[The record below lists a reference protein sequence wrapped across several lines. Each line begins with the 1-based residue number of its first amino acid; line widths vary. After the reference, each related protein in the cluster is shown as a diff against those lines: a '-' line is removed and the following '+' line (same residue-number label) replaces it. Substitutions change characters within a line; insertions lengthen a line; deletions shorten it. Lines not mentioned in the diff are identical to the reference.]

1 MAQAK
6 TKGQAKTK
14 APAAK
19 PPTVAP
25 SGPPAAEP
33 IGRVLDSTAKQL
45 SRAFD
50 QQLAEA
56 GGSRPGWL
64 ILLAL
69 KQQRWRTQQE
79 VAAAVGIEGPTLT
92 HHLDAMEKGGLIERS
107 RDPDDRRVMRV
118 ELTKAGEA
126 LFLRLAKAA
135 LSFDQRLRKGVP
147 DEELEA
153 VRGVLAR
160 LRANVAAG

>member
-1 MAQAK
+1 MSNHSARIVAMAQPKAK
-6 TKGQAKTK
+6 TASRAQA
-14 APAAK
+14 PG
-19 PPTVAP
+19 
-25 SGPPAAEP
+25 GPPAAEP

-107 RDPDDRRVMRV
+107 RDREDRRAMRV
-118 ELTKAGEA
+118 ELTDSGDK
-126 LFLRLAKAA
+126 LFMQLAKAA
-135 LSFDQRLRKGVP
+135 IAFDQRLREGVS
-147 DEELEA
+147 DKDLEV
-153 VRGVLAR
+153 VRRVFER
-160 LRANVAAG
+160 MRANV